1 VVKKRALIS
10 LLLLGIPFSAVGG
23 ERLLDPMRPLVSSA
37 SGPVETVGKPLVAKQ
52 LDWRLGAVLISAER
66 EVAVIN
72 GKSLQIGDKIEG
84 YRVVKIE
91 PSRVQLQM
99 KKKKMILRR
108 AGSGLKK
115 AFLSQDVGK
124 GSHP

>member
-1 VVKKRALIS
+1 MVKKRALIS

-37 SGPVETVGKPLVAKQ
+37 SGPVETVGKPLVTKQ

-72 GKSLQIGDKIEG
+72 GKSLQVGDKIE
-84 YRVVKIE
+84 
-91 PSRVQLQM
+91 QLQM
-99 KKKKMILRR
+99 KKKKMVLRR